1 MIKAYYENSK
11 GEILNLLSYPFL
23 TAEAD
28 WFDAEW
34 EDDVGGFIRTVQLDV
49 FGKNEEDVSQNMEQ
63 LYSVLGADAEAGKF
77 GKLYV
82 NDTYLPCRIKASKKV
97 TFLPCISK
105 QRKTVWKS
113 ACIGYSTPLTVTLSG
128 KESVKMLMISEPET
142 CRPSSVNP
150 SLFHKLHFV
159 ESAP

>member
-63 LYSVLGADAEAGKF
+63 LYRVLGADAEAGKF

-82 NDTYLPCRIKASKKV
+82 NDTYQSVEEGHLEVIYCNRNRTVIYGRKV
-97 TFLPCISK
+97 IMGDGGK
-105 QRKTVWKS
+105 QVILS
-113 ACIGYSTPLTVTLSG
+113 ADRSQCFRRL
-128 KESVKMLMISEPET
+128 EFSV
-142 CRPSSVNP
+142 
-150 SLFHKLHFV
+150 
-159 ESAP
+159 